1 MLEFIMKILVL
12 EDNLTLADALQSILT
27 EASYIVD
34 VFSDGEEGQYALSN
48 DNYDL
53 LILDLGLPTIDGIDI
68 LTTLRK
74 VHNDIP
80 VLIISAR
87 DQLDQRVLGLHSGAD
102 DYLCKPFEFEE
113 ILARV
118 EAILRRRNKKV
129 QSVIKHNDLTFD
141 LFTKALKKNN
151 TIVNL
156 SKRENDIF
164 EFLLDNCNN
173 IISKEKVAEY
183 IASFDEEFNPKAV
196 ETYIS
201 RLRKKLGTSIDLKTI
216 RGLGYILKKSSES

>member
-1 MLEFIMKILVL
+1 MKILVL
-12 EDNLTLADALQSILT
+12 EDNLTLADALESILT
-27 EASYIVD
+27 GASYIVD

-53 LILDLGLPTIDGIDI
+53 LILDLGLPSIDGIDI

-74 VHNDIP
+74 VKNDIP

-87 DQLDQRVLGLHSGAD
+87 DQLDQRILGLHSGAD
-102 DYLCKPFEFEE
+102 DYLCKPFEFGE

-129 QSVIKHNDLTFD
+129 QSLIKHNDLTFD
-141 LFTKALKKNN
+141 IFTKALKKGNN
-151 TIVNL
+151 IINL

-201 RLRKKLGTSIDLKTI
+201 RLRKKLGASIELKTI
-216 RGLGYILKKSSES
+216 RGLGYILKKSMENQ

>member
-1 MLEFIMKILVL
+1 MKILVL
-12 EDNLTLADALQSILT
+12 EDNLTLADALESILS
-27 EASYIVD
+27 AAGYIVD
-34 VFSDGEEGQYALSN
+34 VFSDGEEGQYALSK
-48 DNYDL
+48 DDFDL

-68 LTTLRK
+68 LTTLRRVK
-74 VHNDIP
+74 NDIP

-87 DQLDQRVLGLHSGAD
+87 DQLDQRILGLHSGAD

-118 EAILRRRNKKV
+118 EAILRRRKKKV
-129 QSVIKHNDLTFD
+129 QTIITHNNLSFD
-141 LFTKALKKNN
+141 VFTKTLKKEN

-164 EFLLDNCNN
+164 EFLLNNANN
-173 IISKEKVAEY
+173 IISKEKVAQY
-183 IASFDEEFNPKAV
+183 ICSFDEEFNPKAV

-201 RLRKKLGTSIDLKTI
+201 RLRKKLGDSIDLKTI
-216 RGLGYILKKSSES
+216 RGLGYILKKPNES